1 MELFLLLSD
10 LQSKNLFYKKFLAF
24 KNESKLVLK
33 TGNGIISSLLLMC
46 SDVLTGVG
54 TPHIKCIQLF
64 TAPHKISNLCN
75 GTDGW
80 VTIRRIMPLRGS
92 ILQAGICKILSL
104 SENPRWRQVWQKS
117 TKCYLVPK
125 VLRGGGGDVHN
136 FDFVPKFTM
145 AQVTLKWGGKG
156 QKRLRTMFKL
166 GGFPG

>member
-10 LQSKNLFYKKFLAF
+10 LQSKDLFYKKFLPF

-54 TPHIKCIQLF
+54 TPHLKCIQLF

-92 ILQAGICKILSL
+92 ILQVWTCQILSL
-104 SENPRWRQVWQKS
+104 AENPRWSRVWQKKTYNS
-117 TKCYLVPK
+117 TCRSSTYYLS
-125 VLRGGGGDVHN
+125 
-136 FDFVPKFTM
+136 
-145 AQVTLKWGGKG
+145 AG
-156 QKRLRTMFKL
+156 QKCTQMIII
-166 GGFPG
+166 GWGHGT

>member
-1 MELFLLLSD
+1 MSSKTSFGPNFFQPPKLFDHEFKNFFWSKLNSRLLSD

-54 TPHIKCIQLF
+54 TPHLKCIQLF

-92 ILQAGICKILSL
+92 ILQ
-104 SENPRWRQVWQKS
+104 V
-117 TKCYLVPK
+117 
-125 VLRGGGGDVHN
+125 
-136 FDFVPKFTM
+136 
-145 AQVTLKWGGKG
+145 
-156 QKRLRTMFKL
+156 
-166 GGFPG
+166 